1 MCKMRK
7 KHMLLFLSLTLITLT
22 GCTNS
27 ATVSTETSNSTASNQ
42 GTAPIAVEIFD
53 PYSSPEPYAAESLED
68 APTSEVFPSE
78 PAFEE
83 YDITLMA
90 LGDNLIH
97 MGVVHTGKQADGSLN
112 YDFLFEGISE
122 FLNTADIKI
131 INQETPL
138 AGNELGFQGY
148 PNFNSPT
155 EIGDAIVDAGFNVV
169 LHASNH
175 SADQGIS
182 GLDNCVSFWRSY
194 PEILLAGIHE
204 PTEKPEIPLLTI
216 RLLVF
221 LPM

>member
-27 ATVSTETSNSTASNQ
+27 ATVSAETSNSTASNQ

-53 PYSSPEPYAAESLED
+53 PNSSPEPYAAESLED

-112 YDFLFEGISE
+112 YDFLFGH
-122 FLNTADIKI
+122 FFYDIFR
-131 INQETPL
+131 ND
-138 AGNELGFQGY
+138 
-148 PNFNSPT
+148 S
-155 EIGDAIVDAGFNVV
+155 
-169 LHASNH
+169 
-175 SADQGIS
+175 
-182 GLDNCVSFWRSY
+182 
-194 PEILLAGIHE
+194 
-204 PTEKPEIPLLTI
+204 
-216 RLLVF
+216 
-221 LPM
+221 